1 MLTTNVRKGTIV
13 IFFLSGFNPTWII
26 LSLPLSLSSCC
37 GIQIRFFCIPWL
49 YPPPFEPHRLVCR
62 NKAVYPFLKTAK
74 HDSPVFMDKSRRWE
88 RTGAFCI
95 SSHQLYMPAEAN
107 PTRLCNQKTV
117 IHPKELHLISQPC
130 LSIRKPFALWTLVDG
145 NVSMWN
151 HRAYP
156 ATEPKGGSG
165 SDRRH
170 EKKDVQFLLQLIIRF
185 W

>member
-1 MLTTNVRKGTIV
+1 MWYSN
-13 IFFLSGFNPTWII
+13 S
-26 LSLPLSLSSCC
+26 
-37 GIQIRFFCIPWL
+37 FFCIPWL
-49 YPPPFEPHRLVCR
+49 YPLLLSPIDLCAGIRLFTR
-62 NKAVYPFLKTAK
+62 SLKLPNMTLLPSWTKAAWL
-74 HDSPVFMDKSRRWE
+74 D

-95 SSHQLYMPAEAN
+95 SSHQLHMPAEAS

-130 LSIRKPFALWTLVDG
+130 LSIRKPFALWTQVDG
-145 NVSMWN
+145 NVSMQN

-165 SDRRH
+165 SDWRH
-170 EKKDVQFLLQLIIRF
+170 ETKDVQFLLQLIIRF